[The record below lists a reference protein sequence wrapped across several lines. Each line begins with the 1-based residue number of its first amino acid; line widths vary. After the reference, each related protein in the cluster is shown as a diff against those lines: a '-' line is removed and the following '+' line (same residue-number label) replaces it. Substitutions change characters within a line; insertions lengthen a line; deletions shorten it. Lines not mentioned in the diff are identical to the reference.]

1 MPTIQKL
8 LHYKD
13 MNSNREKCILIN
25 PYQCVILQK
34 LWNSC
39 SNWKLPVL
47 WLADSTCTP
56 GSKLPG
62 QLIPAMFWK
71 DQEWQSW
78 GRWKGQFSFSHL
90 HLFLSIVKES
100 LLFYKHL
107 SIFWSLLKVSF
118 ILMTS
123 FYYHGWNHPTEHM
136 DFSHRTALGKILK
149 GNIAEDSMLFKYEEK
164 NNNEI
169 KKK

>member
-13 MNSNREKCILIN
+13 MNSNREKSILIN

-100 LLFYKHL
+100 PLFYKHL
-107 SIFWSLLKVSF
+107 SFFGAFWKSVLYWWHRFTTMDEIIQQSTWIF
-118 ILMTS
+118 
-123 FYYHGWNHPTEHM
+123 HTELPWAR
-136 DFSHRTALGKILK
+136 S
-149 GNIAEDSMLFKYEEK
+149 
-164 NNNEI
+164 
-169 KKK
+169 